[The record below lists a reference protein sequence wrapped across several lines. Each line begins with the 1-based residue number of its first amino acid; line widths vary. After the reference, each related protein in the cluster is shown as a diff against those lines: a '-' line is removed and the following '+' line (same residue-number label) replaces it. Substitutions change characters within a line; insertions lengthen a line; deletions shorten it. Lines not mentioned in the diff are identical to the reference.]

1 MHNFRKSLH
10 LTDKLGKFDPDSG
23 RNGPAP
29 VNDAMITFIVS
40 IILLVAGYFLYGKL
54 VSRYLDVDPS
64 RKTPAYELQD
74 GVDFTPLPTW
84 KVFVIQFLNIAG
96 LGPIFGAVTG
106 AAFGPA
112 AYIWI
117 VVGCI
122 FMGAV
127 HDFFAGMMSIRNG
140 GVNMPDLTSKYLGK
154 GMKGVMNFVVA
165 FLLLA
170 VGVSFVIGPSG
181 LMENLTGWDK
191 EIWLYII
198 FGYYILAT
206 LLPVDKIIGSIYPFM
221 GAILLFMAFGVGVM
235 LIVGEINGTHQMIE
249 LTPSVL
255 KNWHFA
261 PEKNLIFPMMFI
273 VISCGAISGFH
284 ATQSP
289 MMARCLKNEKYARPV
304 FYGAMIAE
312 GVVAMIW
319 ATAAIAYCG
328 GPEGLNNAMTSVG
341 TEINGVIVKNAQAA
355 DLVDMICKSW
365 LGKVGAVIAILGVVI
380 CPITS
385 GDTAFRSLRLS
396 VADFLKYDQKPVV
409 KRLMVSLPI
418 FVIAFFFCKVD
429 FSTAWSYL
437 GIANQT
443 LAALVMW
450 TGAAYL
456 INKGKPHWMCSI
468 PAAFLTFICVCF
480 ILVAPLGFGLAP
492 IVGYIAG
499 PIVALAV
506 FVFCIIKGA
515 KRDISSL

>member
-1 MHNFRKSLH
+1 M
-10 LTDKLGKFDPDSG
+10 
-23 RNGPAP
+23 
-29 VNDAMITFIVS
+29 VTFIVS
-40 IILLVAGYFLYGKL
+40 IVLLVAAYFIYGKI
-54 VSRYLDVDPS
+54 VERFLDVDPS
-64 RKTPAYELQD
+64 RKTPAYEKAD
-74 GVDFTPLPTW
+74 GVDFQPMPTW

-140 GVNMPDLTSKYLGK
+140 GVNMPDITARYLGK
-154 GMKGVMNFVVA
+154 GMKGFMNFVVI

-181 LMENLTGWDK
+181 LLQNLTGLDK
-191 EIWLYII
+191 EVWLYII

-221 GAILLFMAFGVGVM
+221 GAILLFMAFGVGIM
-235 LIVGEINGTHQMIE
+235 LVVGDLNGTHEMVE
-249 LTPSVL
+249 LTPAML
-255 KNWHFA
+255 RNWHFA
-261 PEKNLIFPMMFI
+261 PESNVLVPMMFI

-289 MMARCLKNEKYARPV
+289 MMARCLKNEKHARPV

-312 GVVAMIW
+312 GIVAMIW
-319 ATAAIAYCG
+319 ATAAITYFG
-328 GPEGLNNAMTSVG
+328 GPEGLNNAMTETG
-341 TEINGVIVKNAQAA
+341 TLVNGVLVKNAQAA
-355 DLVDMICKSW
+355 DIVDMICKSW
-365 LGKVGAVIAILGVVI
+365 LGKAGAVIAILGVVI

-396 VADFLKYDQKPVV
+396 LADLLKYDQKPVA
-409 KRLMVSLPI
+409 KRLLVCLPI
-418 FVIAFFFCKVD
+418 FVVAFFFCKVN
-429 FSTAWSYL
+429 FSTAWNYL
-437 GIANQT
+437 GIANQI

-456 INKGKPHWMCSI
+456 ISKGKPHWMCSV
-468 PAAFLTFICVCF
+468 PAAFLTFICASF
-480 ILVAPLGFGLAP
+480 LVIAPLGLGLAP
-492 IVGYIAG
+492 IVGYIVGAVVAV
-499 PIVALAV
+499 PI
-506 FVFCIIKGA
+506 FIFCIIKG
-515 KRDISSL
+515 RRGVRLS

>member
-1 MHNFRKSLH
+1 
-10 LTDKLGKFDPDSG
+10 
-23 RNGPAP
+23 
-29 VNDAMITFIVS
+29 MITFILS
-40 IILLVAGYFLYGKL
+40 IALLVAGYFIYGK
-54 VSRYLDVDPS
+54 VVERYLDVDPS
-64 RKTPAYELQD
+64 RQTPAYEKND
-74 GVDFTPLPTW
+74 GVDFTPIPTW

-106 AAFGPA
+106 AAYGPA

-127 HDFFAGMMSIRNG
+127 HDFFAGMMSIHNG
-140 GVNMPDLTSKYLGK
+140 GVNMPDITAKYLGK
-154 GMKGVMNFVVA
+154 RMKGVMNFVVA
-165 FLLLA
+165 FLLMA

-181 LMENLTGWDK
+181 LMANLTGIDK

-206 LLPVDKIIGSIYPFM
+206 LLPVDKIIGNIYPFM

-235 LIVGEINGTHQMIE
+235 LIAGDLTGAHQMIE
-249 LTPSVL
+249 LTPATL
-255 KNWHFA
+255 KNWHFNPA
-261 PEKNLIFPMMFI
+261 AHVLVPMMFI

-289 MMARCLKNEKYARPV
+289 MMARCLKNQKHARPV

-312 GVVAMIW
+312 GIVAMIW
-319 ATAAIAYCG
+319 ATAAMAYCG
-328 GPEGLNNAMTSVG
+328 GPEGLNNAMTDVG
-341 TEINGVIVKNAQAA
+341 TEINGQIIKNAQAA
-355 DLVDMICKSW
+355 DLVDLICRSW

-396 VADFLKYDQKPVV
+396 VADFLKVDQKPIA
-409 KRLMVSLPI
+409 KRLMVCLPI
-418 FVIAFFFCKVD
+418 FVAAFFFCKVD

-456 INKGKPHWMCSI
+456 QGKGKPHWMCSI
-468 PAAFLTFICVCF
+468 PAAFLTFICISF
-480 ILVAPLGFGLAP
+480 IVISPLGFGLKP
-492 IVGYIAG
+492 VIGYIAG
-499 PIVALAV
+499 AAVALPLFAIACV
-506 FVFCIIKGA
+506 KG
-515 KRDISSL
+515 R

>member
-1 MHNFRKSLH
+1 
-10 LTDKLGKFDPDSG
+10 
-23 RNGPAP
+23 
-29 VNDAMITFIVS
+29 MITFLLS
-40 IILLVAGYFLYGKL
+40 ILLLIAGYFVYGKI
-54 VSRYLDVDPS
+54 VEKYLDVDPS
-64 RKTPAYELQD
+64 RKTPAYTKAD
-74 GVDFTPLPTW
+74 GVDFQPMPTW

-96 LGPIFGAVTG
+96 LGPIFGAVSG

-127 HDFFAGMMSIRNG
+127 HDFFAGMMSIHTG
-140 GVNMPDLTSKYLGK
+140 GMNMPEVTAKYLGK
-154 GMKGVMNFVVA
+154 RMKGFMNFVVA
-165 FLLLA
+165 FLLMA
-170 VGVSFVIGPSG
+170 VGVSFVIGPAG
-181 LMENLTGWDK
+181 LMQNLTSIDK
-191 EIWLYII
+191 ETWLYII

-235 LIVGEINGTHQMIE
+235 LIVGDINGTHEIME
-249 LTPSVL
+249 LTPAVL
-255 KNWHFA
+255 KNWHSN
-261 PEKNLIFPMMFI
+261 PEQNMIIPMMFI

-289 MMARCLKNEKYARPV
+289 MMARCLKNEKHARPV

-312 GVVAMIW
+312 GIVAMIW
-319 ATAAIAYCG
+319 ATAAISYFG
-328 GPEGLNNAMTSVG
+328 GPDGLNAAMSDTG
-341 TEINGVIVKNAQAA
+341 TMVNGVLVKNAQAA
-355 DLVDMICKSW
+355 DIVDMICKSW

-409 KRLMVSLPI
+409 KRLVVCLPI
-418 FVIAFFFCKVD
+418 FVAAFFFCKVD

-437 GIANQT
+437 GIANQI
-443 LAALVMW
+443 LASLVLW

-456 INKGKPHWMCSI
+456 INKGRAHWMCSI
-468 PAAFLTFICVCF
+468 PATFLTFICVCF
-480 ILVAPLGFGLAP
+480 LMVAPLGFGLAP
-492 IVGYIAG
+492 VVGYIAG
-499 PIVALAV
+499 AAVAIPA
-506 FVFCIIKGA
+506 FIFCVVKG
-515 KRDISSL
+515 RRSVTLS

>member
-1 MHNFRKSLH
+1 
-10 LTDKLGKFDPDSG
+10 
-23 RNGPAP
+23 
-29 VNDAMITFIVS
+29 MITFIVAVV
-40 IILLVAGYFLYGKL
+40 LLVAGYLFYGKI
-54 VSRYLDVDPS
+54 VERFLDVDHS
-64 RKTPAYELQD
+64 RKTPAYEKSD

-112 AYIWI
+112 AYLWI
-117 VVGCI
+117 VIGCI

-127 HDFFAGMMSIRNG
+127 HDFFAGMMSIHNG
-140 GVNMPDLTSKYLGK
+140 GVNMPDIAAKYLGK
-154 GMKGVMNFVVA
+154 RMKGAMNFVVI
-165 FLLLA
+165 FLLMA

-181 LMENLTGWDK
+181 LMQNLTGIDK
-191 EIWLYII
+191 EIWLYVI
-198 FGYYILAT
+198 FGYYVIAT
-206 LLPVDKIIGSIYPFM
+206 ILPVDKIIGSIYPFM
-221 GAILLFMAFGVGVM
+221 GAVLLFMALGVGLM
-235 LIVGEINGTHQMIE
+235 LIVGDLNGSHEMVE
-249 LTPSVL
+249 LTPAML
-255 KNWHFA
+255 RNWHFN
-261 PEKNLIFPMMFI
+261 PESNLLIPMMFI

-319 ATAAIAYCG
+319 ATAAMAYCG

-355 DLVDMICKSW
+355 DLVDLICKSW

-380 CPITS
+380 CPVTS

-396 VADFLKYDQKPVV
+396 IGDMLKYDQKPIMN
-409 KRLMVSLPI
+409 RMLICLPI

-429 FSTAWSYL
+429 FSTAWSYF

-443 LAALVMW
+443 FAALVMW

-456 INKGKPHWMCSI
+456 IGRGKPHWMCSI
-468 PAAFLTFICVCF
+468 PATFLTFICICF
-480 ILVAPLGFGLAP
+480 ITVSPLGLHLSPVA
-492 IVGYIAG
+492 GYIAG
-499 PIVALAV
+499 TVIALAV
-506 FVFCIIKGA
+506 FIFCILIWRKNN
-515 KRDISSL
+515 K

>member
-1 MHNFRKSLH
+1 
-10 LTDKLGKFDPDSG
+10 
-23 RNGPAP
+23 
-29 VNDAMITFIVS
+29 MITFILS
-40 IILLVAGYFLYGKL
+40 IILLVAGYFVYGKI
-54 VSRYLDVDPS
+54 VERYLGVDPS
-64 RKTPAYELQD
+64 RKTPAYEKAD
-74 GVDFTPLPTW
+74 GVDFTPMPTW

-127 HDFFAGMMSIRNG
+127 HDFFAGMMSIQNG

-154 GMKGVMNFVVA
+154 RMKGLMNFVVI
-165 FLLLA
+165 FLLMA

-181 LMENLTGWDK
+181 LMQNLTGIDK
-191 EIWLYII
+191 EIWLYVI
-198 FGYYILAT
+198 FGYYIIAT

-221 GAILLFMAFGVGVM
+221 GAVLLFMALGVGIM
-235 LIVGEINGTHQMIE
+235 LVVGDLNGSHEMVE
-249 LTPSVL
+249 LTPAML
-255 KNWHFA
+255 RNWHFN
-261 PEKNLIFPMMFI
+261 PEGNLIIPMMFI

-312 GVVAMIW
+312 GIVALIW

-341 TEINGVIVKNAQAA
+341 TEIDGVIVKNAQAA
-355 DLVDMICKSW
+355 DLVDLICRSW

-396 VADFLKYDQKPVV
+396 LADLLKYDQKPVV
-409 KRLMVSLPI
+409 KRLLICLPI

-456 INKGKPHWMCSI
+456 IGKGKPHWMCSV
-468 PAAFLTFICVCF
+468 PATFLTFVCVCF
-480 ILVAPLGFGLAP
+480 IMISPLGLHLQP
-492 IVGYIAG
+492 IVGYVTG
-499 PIVALAV
+499 IVCALAA
-506 FVFCIIKGA
+506 FVFCIFKS
-515 KRDISSL
+515 R

>member
-1 MHNFRKSLH
+1 
-10 LTDKLGKFDPDSG
+10 
-23 RNGPAP
+23 
-29 VNDAMITFIVS
+29 MITFIAA
-40 IILLVAGYFLYGKL
+40 ILLLVAGYFVYGKI
-54 VSRYLDVDPS
+54 VERYLDVDPS
-64 RKTPAYELQD
+64 RKTPAYEKAD

-112 AYIWI
+112 AYLWI
-117 VVGCI
+117 VIGCI

-127 HDFFAGMMSIRNG
+127 HDFFAGMMSINNG
-140 GVNMPDLTSKYLGK
+140 GVNMPDLAAKYLGK
-154 GMKGVMNFVVA
+154 RMKGLMNFVVI
-165 FLLLA
+165 FLLMA

-181 LMENLTGWDK
+181 LMQNLTGIDK
-191 EIWLYII
+191 EIWLYVI
-198 FGYYILAT
+198 FGYYIIAT
-206 LLPVDKIIGSIYPFM
+206 ILPVDKIIGSIYPFM
-221 GAILLFMAFGVGVM
+221 GAVLLFMALGVGVM
-235 LIVGEINGTHQMIE
+235 LIVGELNGSHHMVE
-249 LTPSVL
+249 LTPAML
-255 KNWHFA
+255 KNWHFN
-261 PEKNLIFPMMFI
+261 PEGNLLIPMMFI

-289 MMARCLKNEKYARPV
+289 MMARCLKNEKHARPV

-319 ATAAIAYCG
+319 ATAAMAYCG

-365 LGKVGAVIAILGVVI
+365 LGKVGAVVAILGVVI

-396 VADFLKYDQKPVV
+396 LGDLLKYDQKPIV
-409 KRLMVSLPI
+409 KRILICLPI

-456 INKGKPHWMCSI
+456 TMKGRPHWMCSV
-468 PAAFLTFICVCF
+468 PAAFLTFICICF
-480 ILVAPLGFGLAP
+480 IVISPLGLHLSP
-492 IVGYIAG
+492 VVGYVAG
-499 PIVALAV
+499 GVIALAA
-506 FVFCIIKGA
+506 FIFCII
-515 KRDISSL
+515 RSRR

>member
-1 MHNFRKSLH
+1 
-10 LTDKLGKFDPDSG
+10 
-23 RNGPAP
+23 
-29 VNDAMITFIVS
+29 MITFLLS
-40 IILLVAGYFLYGKL
+40 ILLLVAGYFVYGKI
-54 VSRYLDVDPS
+54 VEKYLDVDPS
-64 RKTPAYELQD
+64 RQTPAYAKAD
-74 GVDFTPLPTW
+74 GVDFQPMSTW

-96 LGPIFGAVTG
+96 LGPIFGAVSG

-127 HDFFAGMMSIRNG
+127 HDFFAGMMSIHTG
-140 GVNMPDLTSKYLGK
+140 GMNMPEVTAKYLGK
-154 GMKGVMNFVVA
+154 RMKGFMNFVVA
-165 FLLLA
+165 FLLMA
-170 VGVSFVIGPSG
+170 VGVSFVIGPAG
-181 LMENLTGWDK
+181 LMQNLTSIDK

-235 LIVGEINGTHQMIE
+235 LIVGDINGTHEIME
-249 LTPSVL
+249 LTPAVL
-255 KNWHFA
+255 KNWHSN
-261 PEKNLIFPMMFI
+261 PEQNMIIPMMFI

-289 MMARCLKNEKYARPV
+289 MMARCLKNEKHARPV

-312 GVVAMIW
+312 GIVAMIW
-319 ATAAIAYCG
+319 ATAAISYFG
-328 GPEGLNNAMTSVG
+328 GPDGLNAAMSDTG
-341 TEINGVIVKNAQAA
+341 TMVNGVLVKNAQAA
-355 DLVDMICKSW
+355 DIVDMICKSW

-396 VADFLKYDQKPVV
+396 VADFLKYDQKPIV
-409 KRLMVSLPI
+409 KRLVVCLPI
-418 FVIAFFFCKVD
+418 FVVAFFFCKVD

-437 GIANQT
+437 GIANQI
-443 LAALVMW
+443 LASLVLW

-456 INKGKPHWMCSI
+456 INKGRAHWMCSI
-468 PAAFLTFICVCF
+468 PATFLTFICVCF
-480 ILVAPLGFGLAP
+480 LMVAPLGFGLAP

-499 PIVALAV
+499 AAVAIPA
-506 FVFCIIKGA
+506 FIFCVVKG
-515 KRDISSL
+515 RRNVTLS

>member
-1 MHNFRKSLH
+1 M
-10 LTDKLGKFDPDSG
+10 
-23 RNGPAP
+23 
-29 VNDAMITFIVS
+29 VTFIVS
-40 IILLVAGYFLYGKL
+40 ILLLIAGYFVYGKIVERFL
-54 VSRYLDVDPS
+54 HVDPS
-64 RKTPAYELQD
+64 RQTPAYSQQD
-74 GVDFTPLPTW
+74 GIDYQPMPTW

-96 LGPIFGAVTG
+96 LGPIFGAIAG
-106 AAFGPA
+106 AAYGPA

-127 HDFFAGMMSIRNG
+127 HDFFAGMMSIRNRG
-140 GVNMPDLTSKYLGK
+140 ANMPDIAEKFLGK
-154 GMKGVMNFVVA
+154 GMKVFVNIVVA

-170 VGVSFVIGPSG
+170 VGVSFVIGPAG
-181 LMENLTGWDK
+181 LMQNLTSIDK

-206 LLPVDKIIGSIYPFM
+206 LLPVDKIIGSIYPYM
-221 GAILLFMAFGVGVM
+221 GAVLLFMALGVGVM
-235 LIVGEINGTHQMIE
+235 LVAGDLSGSHEMVE

-255 KNWHFA
+255 KNWHFS
-261 PEKNLIFPMMFI
+261 PQTNILVPMMFI

-319 ATAAIAYCG
+319 ATAAMAYFG
-328 GPEGLNNAMTSVG
+328 GPEGLNNAMTETG
-341 TEINGVIVKNAQAA
+341 TMVNGVLVQNAQAA
-355 DLVDMICKSW
+355 DIVDIICRSW
-365 LGKVGAVIAILGVVI
+365 LGKAGAIIAIIGVVV

-396 VADFLKYDQKPVV
+396 LADLFKCDQKPIA

-418 FVIAFFFCKVD
+418 FVVAFFFCKVD
-429 FSTAWSYL
+429 FSTAWNYL

-443 LAALVMW
+443 LAASVLW
-450 TGAAYL
+450 IGAAYL
-456 INKGKPHWMCSI
+456 IKKGRAHWMCSL
-468 PAAFLTFICVCF
+468 PAAFLTFVCVSF
-480 ILVAPLGFGLAP
+480 LIVAPLGLGLAP
-492 IVGYIAG
+492 VIGYVAGAVVGL
-499 PIVALAV
+499 ALLI
-506 FVFCIIKGA
+506 FCIIKGRKA
-515 KRDISSL
+515 SGLNL